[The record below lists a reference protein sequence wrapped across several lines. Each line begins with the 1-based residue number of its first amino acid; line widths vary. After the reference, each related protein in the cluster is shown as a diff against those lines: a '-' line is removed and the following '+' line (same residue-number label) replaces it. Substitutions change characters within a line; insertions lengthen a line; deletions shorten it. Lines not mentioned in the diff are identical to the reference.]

1 MLSRFFLRPSFA
13 LLLCLAAFVSR
24 AGAADEKDKSAA
36 LKAATAFY
44 EGIRAETLDNGLR
57 VFLKPV
63 ADSPTVTVMV
73 AYKVGSSDEDLSAT
87 GLSHYLEH
95 LMFKGTANIKP
106 GDIDRLTLRNG
117 GANNAYTSEDYTIFH
132 FDFDKE
138 RWPVAL
144 EIEADRMRNL
154 RIDKEHEFD
163 KEKGAVINELARN
176 EDQPWDLEQ
185 KAILPLLF
193 GKTGPYGH
201 PVIGERE
208 HVQDATAE
216 VIKAH
221 YDKWYHPNNAALVI
235 AGGIDADEALKLV
248 KKHLGAI
255 PSAKLPERKPLPKE
269 LPKRPAE
276 LVMESKFDQ
285 PRMLMGFGTVRWG
298 EPDHVVLDVIQALLT
313 GGRTGRL
320 YKKLVEGDEIA
331 DSVDSSNSPGRYPG
345 WFSIQVAL
353 LAPKDRAAVEK
364 TVLKE
369 LKKLADDPAAAAEL
383 KRAKQSVLAD
393 YIFSRESSHG
403 LADSIARGVTVGDLD
418 QLKGYLAR
426 IMGVSTE
433 DVQRVAGK
441 YLRADERVVVWSL
454 PKPEKPEARRGGNGA
469 RPVTLNAR
477 RPAPRADRAAA
488 SDLSLKDTQRVEL
501 PNGLTLLLYER
512 HRLPI
517 VVAEAYVRNV
527 AMLEPEDK
535 AGVANLLANMLQEG
549 TKEHSGPEIAEMIED
564 VGGVLA
570 MTGSGGSVKVLSPD
584 RKVGLGVLF
593 ECLSQSDCPRDSL
606 ERVRKQMLGTIE
618 DQERQPEERASSLY
632 RELAY
637 GKHPFG
643 RSLLNEK
650 GNIAKL
656 SRTDCLTFYRKV
668 FVPNNTLVAVV
679 GDFDAKAVVEEIKE
693 LTKDWKKA
701 DLPKVEAPAV
711 EKPAKFTQKILSM
724 PQAQQLHFYMGH
736 VGIRRDDSNYY
747 KLRVMDYVLGTGPG
761 FTDRL
766 SARLRDRQGLA
777 YTVSAN
783 ITDTAEE
790 QPGLFTCY
798 IGTDPKNFHKVKTQF
813 LEELNRIRDE
823 EPTKSEVE
831 DAKLYLIHSLPLR
844 FTSDAAIALQLLF
857 IERNHLGLDFFEEY
871 VKGVEAVTPADV
883 QAVAK
888 KYLDP
893 AHMVLVA
900 AGAVDADGKP
910 LTRLPPPKK

>member
-1 MLSRFFLRPSFA
+1 MHLRSFLRLSLA
-13 LLLCLAAFVSR
+13 LLLPLAASS
-24 AGAADEKDKSAA
+24 ADAADEKDKSAA
-36 LKAATAFY
+36 LKAAAAFY
-44 EGIRAETLDNGLR
+44 EGIRSETLDNGLR
-57 VFLKPV
+57 VYLKPV
-63 ADSPTVTVMV
+63 AGAPTVTVMT
-73 AYKVGSSDEDLSAT
+73 AYRVGSGDEDLSAT

-95 LMFKGTANIKP
+95 LMFKGTAKIKP

-117 GANNAYTSEDYTIFH
+117 GANNAYTSEDHTIFH
-132 FDFDKE
+132 FDFDRE

-144 EIEADRMRNL
+144 EVEADRMRNL
-154 RIDKEHEFD
+154 RIDKDHEFD
-163 KEKGAVINELARN
+163 KEKGAVINELTRN

-193 GKTGPYGH
+193 GKAGPYGH

-208 HVQDATAE
+208 HVKEATAE

-235 AGGIDADEALKLV
+235 VGGIDPDDALKVV
-248 KKHLGAI
+248 KKHFGDI
-255 PSAKLPERKPLPKE
+255 PSAKLPARKELPKE

-276 LVMESKFDQ
+276 FIMESKFNF
-285 PRMLMGFGTVRWG
+285 PRLLMGFATVRKG
-298 EPDHVVLDVIQALLT
+298 EPEEAVLDVIQSLLT

-320 YKKLVEGDEIA
+320 YRTLVEGEEVA
-331 DSVDSSNSPGRYPG
+331 DNVESRSNAGRYPG
-345 WFSIQVAL
+345 WFSIQVSVL
-353 LAPKDRAAVEK
+353 PDKNRAAVEK

-369 LKKLADDPAAAAEL
+369 LKKLADGPAPAEEL
-383 KRAKQSVLAD
+383 QRAKQSVLAD
-393 YIFSRESSHG
+393 AIFSRESVHE
-403 LADSIARGVTVGDLD
+403 LADSIARGVTDGDLD
-418 QLKGYLAR
+418 QLKSYLPR
-426 IMGVSTE
+426 IMAVSAA

-441 YLRADERVVVWSL
+441 YLRPDERVVVWSL
-454 PKPEKPEARRGGNGA
+454 PKKEGTGNGRA
-469 RPVTLNAR
+469 AGERRTFGR
-477 RPAPRADRAAA
+477 RPRDGAEPAAGVG
-488 SDLSLKDTQRVEL
+488 SLSLKETQRVEL

-527 AMLEPEDK
+527 EMLVPEDK
-535 AGVANLLANMLQEG
+535 AGVANLVANLLQEG
-549 TKEHSGPEIAEMIED
+549 TKEHSGPELAEMIED

-570 MTGSGGSVKVLSPD
+570 MTGSGGTVKVLSPD
-584 RKVGLGVLF
+584 RKVGLSVLL
-593 ECLSQSDCPRDSL
+593 ECLTQSDFPRQSL
-606 ERVRKQMLGTIE
+606 ERVRAQLLGDIE
-618 DQERQPEERASSLY
+618 DQERQPEERANSLY
-632 RELAY
+632 RQLVY

-656 SRTDCLTFYRKV
+656 TRTDCLTFYRKV

-679 GDFDAKAVVEEIKE
+679 GDFDAKTVVEEIKE
-693 LTKDWKKA
+693 LTKEWKKGE
-701 DLPKVEAPAV
+701 LPKVEAPAV
-711 EKPAKFTQKILSM
+711 QKPEKFTQKILTM

-736 VGIRRDDSNYY
+736 VGIRRDDPSYY

-798 IGTDPKNFHKVKTQF
+798 IGTGPENFTKVKTQF

-831 DAKLYLIHSLPLR
+831 DAKLYLIHSLPFRL
-844 FTSDAAIALQLLF
+844 TNNATIAALLLSV
-857 IERNHLGLDFFEEY
+857 ERNHLGFDNYFADF
-871 VKGVEAVTPADV
+871 VKAVEAVTPADV

-900 AGAVDADGKP
+900 AGAVDEDGKP
-910 LTRLPPPKK
+910 LTRLPLPKK